1 MSALRG
7 VRLARLDP
15 PAGSAAAAA
24 PGSCC
29 PTWFAGVSAIVGPTG
44 VDVTIIDRTA
54 QITTPPPT
62 TVVPDEAPTCFR
74 WMLGGAPS

>member
-1 MSALRG
+1 MSALGG

-15 PAGSAAAAA
+15 PAGSAA

-29 PTWFAGVSAIVGPTG
+29 PTSFVGVSAIVEPTG

-54 QITTPPPT
+54 QITTPAPT
-62 TVVPDEAPTCFR
+62 TVVLDEEPTCFR
-74 WMLGGAPS
+74 VDARRRTELTA